1 MVKRANRQTPVKG
14 GVRRKRNSQPKMQA
28 TSADSSIVKYS
39 ALGSGLVSDA
49 NGRHATQRYYCGGSS
64 SNIRSIAGPVVVA
77 AYSTFRFMPGSKM
90 RWEPN
95 VSFTTPG
102 RIYCGFITNPEV
114 MSTYLGLTS
123 VVDQIQLILGLS
135 SVQSFPVWQETEVQV
150 PTVMRR
156 KRFDCNETI
165 INNVDVLDRSVQTLF
180 VYCVEGG
187 PASTAVGSFWYHDVV
202 DVEGIHGVVT

>member
-28 TSADSSIVKYS
+28 TSADSSIVKYH

-49 NGRHATQRYYCGGSS
+49 NGRIATQRYYCGGSTY
-64 SNIRSIAGPVVVA
+64 NLRSTAGPYVVGV
-77 AYSTFRFMPGSKM
+77 YSTFRFMPGSKV

-102 RIYCGFITNPEV
+102 RVYCGFITNPEV
-114 MSTYLGLTS
+114 MSTYLGLTG

-156 KRFDCNETI
+156 KRFDCNEGI
-165 INNVDVLDRSVQTLF
+165 VNNVDVLDRSVQTLF

>member
-39 ALGSGLVSDA
+39 ALGSGLVSDI
-49 NGRHATQRYYCGGSS
+49 NGRLATQRYYCGGSAF
-64 SNIRSIAGPVVVA
+64 NLRSIAGPNVVGV
-77 AYSTFRFMPGSKM
+77 YSTFRFMPGSKM

-114 MSTYLGLTS
+114 MSTYLGLTN
-123 VVDQIQLILGLS
+123 VVDQIQMILGLS

-165 INNVDVLDRSVQTLF
+165 ANNVDVLDRSVQTLF

-202 DVEGIHGVVT
+202 DVEGMHGVVT